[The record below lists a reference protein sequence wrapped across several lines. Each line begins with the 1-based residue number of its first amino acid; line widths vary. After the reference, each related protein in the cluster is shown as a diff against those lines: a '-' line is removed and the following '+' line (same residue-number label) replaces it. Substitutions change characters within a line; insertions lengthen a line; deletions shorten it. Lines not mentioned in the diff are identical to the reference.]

1 MTEQSMCSNKEVWQ
15 AREGTQNLGRSCS
28 PDSLGDCRNMQQLLA
43 LCAAICLGLAAAQS
57 PASGPAQVPNTAFS
71 ANNAPVV
78 GPGGW
83 REGRATFYDAPTYF
97 QEAFAS
103 RGAGAFGSILYGDCS
118 YSSRA
123 EQQTGLTSAD
133 QAYNKDMVAALSS
146 ADLDYPGSCGRCYE
160 IQ

>member
-1 MTEQSMCSNKEVWQ
+1 
-15 AREGTQNLGRSCS
+15 
-28 PDSLGDCRNMQQLLA
+28 MQQLLV
-43 LCAAICLGLAAAQS
+43 LCAALCLGVAAAQG
-57 PASGPAQVPNTAFS
+57 PAAGPAQVPNTAFS

-103 RGAGAFGSILYGDCS
+103 RGPGAFGSILYGDCQY
-118 YSSRA
+118 YSR
-123 EQQTGLTSAD
+123 EEGQTSVTYAD
-133 QAYNKDMVAALSS
+133 QAYNKNMVAALAS
-146 ADLDYPGSCGRCYE
+146 ADPDYPGSCGRCYE